1 MPLPAPIFRRMKFS
15 RKILISVAIGLAVSV
30 FPMRAVYT
38 QTIAVNIDSNSLAG
52 VSTPKASA
60 SAVPGTKSMHP
71 SKTYHI
77 GPYDQIKI
85 SLLNANFAPRIV
97 RVNDSGCINYP
108 LAGENV
114 CLAGLTPTE
123 ASDLLGSRI
132 KLFEKTVIRVEV
144 LEFASHTITIAGLV
158 EQPGEQQIA
167 RDAVPF
173 FVVRAGLVLS
183 PNAASVR
190 VIRNASQLA
199 EDFRLNDPKLAAIFI
214 YPGDIVEF
222 Y

>member
-1 MPLPAPIFRRMKFS
+1 MKFS
-15 RKILISVAIGLAVSV
+15 RKILISVAIGLAVS
-30 FPMRAVYT
+30 FFLMRAVYS
-38 QTIAVNIDSNSLAG
+38 QTVAVNIDSNSMAG
-52 VSTPKASA
+52 MSTPKASA
-60 SAVPGTKSMHP
+60 SAVPVNTSMHP
-71 SKTYHI
+71 SMTYHI

-123 ASDLLGSRI
+123 AGDLLGGRI

-190 VIRNASQLA
+190 VVRNASQLA